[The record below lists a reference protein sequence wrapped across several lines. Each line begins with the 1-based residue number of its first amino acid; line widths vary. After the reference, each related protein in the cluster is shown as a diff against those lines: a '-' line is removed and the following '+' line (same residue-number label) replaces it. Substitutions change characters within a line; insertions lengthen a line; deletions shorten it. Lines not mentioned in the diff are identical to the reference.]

1 MAAEMKQDVWVGY
14 DGVANA
20 LRTHKDQKFQMWF
33 DRPERIIGLREASI
47 RAARRVRES
56 TDKEIVVLYSGGMD
70 SEWVLESFMLAK
82 IEVTPL
88 VIEYAD
94 GVNAHDV
101 SWARRYIERRG
112 IKNAIFEPL
121 VLRDWYGSQAQFEI
135 AELAQTTELAY
146 TTQFQAMAR
155 LNDGNR
161 FFITGY
167 DEPGMA
173 ADDSGT
179 ERQWNLFY
187 NERHYSVVKLFER
200 LGIPGI
206 ANWGR
211 FSSELFAAYVCQPQW
226 QLLGANMY
234 QPQVWNSEMVKVPM
248 FQSWFPF
255 MEARPKYTG
264 FEAALD
270 YVVEGSRNWQN
281 HVVERLGYQWNQ
293 EWSENIRSIWAKLGM
308 EERV

>member
-1 MAAEMKQDVWVGY
+1 MAAALNQDVWVGY

-20 LRTHKDQKFQMWF
+20 LRTHKDQLFQMWF
-33 DRPERIIGLREASI
+33 NKPEQIIGLREASI
-47 RAARRVRES
+47 RAAQAVRAA
-56 TDKEIVVLYSGGMD
+56 TDKKIVVLYSGGMD
-70 SEWVLESFMLAK
+70 SEWILESFVLAK
-82 IEVTPL
+82 IPVTPL
-88 VIEYAD
+88 VIVYD
-94 GVNAHDV
+94 DDLNGHDV
-101 SWARRYIERRG
+101 GWARRYIERRG
-112 IKNAIFEPL
+112 LTPIYEQLN
-121 VLRDWYGSQAQFEI
+121 LRDWYGSKAQLEI
-135 AELAQTTELAY
+135 AELSQTTELAY

-173 ADDSGT
+173 ADDSGA
-179 ERQWNLFY
+179 ERRWNLFY
-187 NERHYSVVKLFER
+187 NERHYSVVKLFQR

-226 QLLGANMY
+226 MLMAANMF
-234 QPQVWNSEMVKVPM
+234 QPQVWNSEMMKVPM

-264 FEAALD
+264 FEGALD
-270 YVVEGSRNWQN
+270 YVVEEARRWQN
-281 HVVERLGYQWNQ
+281 HLVETKGYQWNQ
-293 EWSENIRSIWAKLGM
+293 EWSEDIRSVWAKLGVTD
-308 EERV
+308 R